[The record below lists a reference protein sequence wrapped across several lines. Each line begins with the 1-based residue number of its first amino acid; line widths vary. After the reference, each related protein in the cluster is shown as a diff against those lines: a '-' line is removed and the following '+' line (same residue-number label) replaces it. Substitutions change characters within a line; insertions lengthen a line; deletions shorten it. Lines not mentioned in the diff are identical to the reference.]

1 MTYMEMDMLGY
12 AKHAQEIENVINGI
26 CEGQTSFNVDD
37 EFTDS
42 EIEYIQHE
50 VQKRYN
56 RRF

>member
-26 CEGQTSFNVDD
+26 CEGQTSFDVSD

-42 EIEYIQHE
+42 ELDYIRRE

>member
-1 MTYMEMDMLGY
+1 MTFMEMDMLGY
-12 AKHAQEIENVINGI
+12 SKHAQEIEDVINSI

-42 EIEYIQHE
+42 ELEYIQRE